1 MKKILAAALMT
12 ALLLTLASGA
22 MAATGLGVVG
32 TVTGTAATADKAGS
46 VSGYI
51 YVCAVTL
58 DDEGKVAGVVFD
70 AMQPAGS
77 FDASGAIVGEA
88 VTDVVTKLEIK
99 EGYGM
104 KAISPIGKEWYEQ
117 MDALSAWCIG
127 KTPAEILGQTLTE
140 GGNAT
145 DVDLLAGCTVHIND
159 QLVAFEKAVANAK

>member
-1 MKKILAAALMT
+1 MKKILAAALMA
-12 ALLLTLASGA
+12 ALLLTVATGA
-22 MAATGLGVVG
+22 LAATGLGVVG
-32 TVTGTAATADKAGS
+32 TVTNTAATAEKNGS

-58 DDEGKVAGVVFD
+58 DAEGKIEGVVFD

-77 FDASGAIVGEA
+77 FDTTGAIVGEA
-88 VTDVVTKLEIK
+88 VTNVVTKHEIK

-117 MDALSAWCIG
+117 MEALSAWCVG
-127 KTPAEILGQTLTE
+127 KTVAEVLAAPLTE

-159 QLVAFEKAVANAK
+159 QLAALEKAAANAK